1 MGEVMMLD
9 YTVSSLIEWESDGEI
24 SSIERILWLDDEMVY
39 VINVNKN
46 KVPFIRRLKDIEEA
60 LSDGRAGIKEDDKLI
75 VVSKEEDI
83 PQKHKELRDRAWEII
98 RDMVDKEPYIFQS
111 SFRRR
116 FIRDASETYGISE
129 SWILEYLKRYWKRGK
144 TRNALLPDY
153 RNCGAKG
160 KERKAGKVKRGRPRV
175 HKEITGEGVNVT
187 EDIKKIFR
195 IAINKYY
202 YTTAKNSLTLTYELM
217 RKEYFTDGYKEVNG
231 VKIPLLKPQSGI
243 PSFGQFNYW
252 FQKERNIKKEISSR
266 YSNKK
271 YQKQYRPIIGNSLDG
286 VFQPGTFEID
296 CQVGD
301 VYLVSRFNRNW
312 IIGRPAIYAVID
324 KFSRLICG
332 LYIGLETGSYAGAM
346 MALLNAT
353 MSKVEYCK
361 QFGIEI
367 EERDWPVH
375 HLPETIIA
383 DRGELEGDN
392 IDNLINT
399 LNVKVQ
405 NTPPYRADLKSAI
418 ERFFGLT
425 NERTKPFL
433 PGVVDLEGRERG
445 DKDYRVTAK
454 LDLYQFTQIVIKC
467 ILYHNNHYHL
477 DYYKRDAD
485 MIEDNVPC
493 LPIKLWNWGIVNR
506 GGTLRTVSEDV
517 VKLALMPSDTA
528 TVTAKGIKY
537 KDMYYTSKSILKSGT
552 FANARVKGRKKVK
565 ISYDPRNMDYIYV
578 YDDKP
583 KEYEK
588 CFLIDE
594 NSRYKDKAL
603 EEIEYLLKIEKMQR
617 ERNQDNEAQAKA
629 QLITEIEDI
638 VQQAEEDFNS
648 ETSIVESDR
657 QRIKNIRDN
666 RKAEKTV
673 RRLEEVFNLGNDNEE
688 NQDILNEK
696 IETEEMDTL
705 DLLFQKQ
712 KEVMRDEG
720 SNNSKW

>member
-1 MGEVMMLD
+1 MMLD
-9 YTVSSLIEWESDGEI
+9 YTANSLIEWKSEGED
-24 SSIERILWLDDEMVY
+24 SSVERVLWLDDEIAY
-39 VINVNKN
+39 VININKN
-46 KVPFIRRLKDIEEA
+46 KVPFFRRLKDIDEA
-60 LSDGRAGIKEDDKLI
+60 LANDKAEIKEEDNLI

-83 PQKHKELRDRAWEII
+83 PQKHKEIRDRAWEII
-98 RDMVDKEPYIFQS
+98 RDMVDKEPEIFKS
-111 SFRRR
+111 TYRRR
-116 FIRDASETYGISE
+116 LIRQVSKSYGVSEG
-129 SWILEYLKRYWKRGK
+129 WILEYLKRYWKRGK

-160 KERKAGKVKRGRPRV
+160 KERKAGDVKRGRPRK
-175 HKEITGEGVNVT
+175 HQDITGEGINVT

-301 VYLVSRFNRNW
+301 VYLVSRFNKNW
-312 IIGRPAIYAVID
+312 IIGRPAIYAVVD
-324 KFSRLICG
+324 KFSRMICG
-332 LYIGLETGSYAGAM
+332 LYVGLETGSYAGAM
-346 MALLNAT
+346 MALANAT
-353 MSKVEYCK
+353 TNKVKFCK

-367 EERDWPVH
+367 EEKDWPVH
-375 HLPETIIA
+375 HLAETIIA
-383 DRGELEGDN
+383 DRGELEGGN

-405 NTPPYRADLKSAI
+405 NTPPYRADLKSAV

-433 PGVVDLEGRERG
+433 PGVVDLDSRERERG
-445 DKDYRVTAK
+445 DKDYRTGAK
-454 LDLYQFTQIVIKC
+454 LDLHQFTQVMIKC

-477 DYYKRDAD
+477 DYYKRDQD
-485 MIEDNVPC
+485 MLEDNVPC
-493 LPIKLWNWGIVNR
+493 IPIKLWNWGIANR
-506 GGTLRTVSEDV
+506 GGTLRTVPEDV
-517 VKLALMPSDTA
+517 IKLALMPSDIA

-537 KDMYYTSKSILKSGT
+537 KDMYYTSKSILKSGA
-552 FANARVKGRKKVK
+552 FANARTKGRQKVK

-578 YDDKP
+578 YDDP

-588 CFLIDE
+588 CFLVDD
-594 NSRYKDKAL
+594 NSRYRDKTL
-603 EEIEYLLKIEKMQR
+603 EEIEYLLVVEKMQR
-617 ERNQDNEAQAKA
+617 EKNQDNEAQAKT

-638 VQQAEEDFNS
+638 VQQAEEDYNK
-648 ETSIVESDR
+648 ETSVVESDR
-657 QRIKNIRDN
+657 QRIKNISGN

-673 RRLEEVFNLGNDNEE
+673 RRIEEAFNLENDNEE
-688 NQDILNEK
+688 NQDNSNEK
-696 IETEEMDTL
+696 VETEEMDAL

-712 KEVMRDEG
+712 KEVMNDEG
-720 SNNSKW
+720 SNNTKW